1 MNASWN
7 KIDQSFYN
15 KIVVADRID
24 KQIVEWKDTYNRKQ
38 RVYNIIDYIK
48 NLISNTSAVYI
59 FMCFFI

>member
-7 KIDQSFYN
+7 KIDQSLYN

-48 NLISNTSAVYI
+48 NLISHTSAVSI

>member
-7 KIDQSFYN
+7 KIDQSLYN

-38 RVYNIIDYIK
+38 RVYNIIDCIK
-48 NLISNTSAVYI
+48 NLISHTSAVYI